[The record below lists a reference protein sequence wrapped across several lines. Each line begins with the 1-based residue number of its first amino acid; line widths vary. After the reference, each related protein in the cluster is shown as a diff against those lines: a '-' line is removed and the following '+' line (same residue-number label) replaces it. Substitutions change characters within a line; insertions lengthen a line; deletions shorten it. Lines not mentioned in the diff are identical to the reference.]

1 VRAPE
6 GLVEQ
11 RARVVVVSRPLWQL
25 RVARVLPRYVMYAVC
40 AAGLAA
46 SARFAI
52 APPRPQV
59 HVMPDGPGAFRDRA
73 AEGFACVFAR
83 TYLTWNASEPL
94 SRQGPVEQFA
104 GGGME
109 PGLGLRLP
117 SDGEQRVEWAEVVQE
132 RQPTSAERVYTVA
145 AQTDTVGLV
154 YLSVSVVRD
163 DDGALGLAGYP
174 AFVGAPAYG
183 PARPIGSL
191 REVTDA
197 QLQTV
202 VARALRNYLGGSQ
215 VNLAADLASA
225 AHVSLPQPV
234 LSVETVGR
242 LRWAQGGGS
251 VIAVLQAADRRG
263 VNYTLQYEVDVV
275 RVDGRWE
282 VAAVQMRPDA

>member
-1 VRAPE
+1 MAVRVNQSRGGTRSGGLQDEELSQLLFENAP
-6 GLVEQ
+6 
-11 RARVVVVSRPLWQL
+11 L
-25 RVARVLPRYVMYAVC
+25 RSIIPVRNNLHER
-40 AAGLAA
+40 
-46 SARFAI
+46 RFS
-52 APPRPQV
+52 
-59 HVMPDGPGAFRDRA
+59 PDR
-73 AEGFACVFAR
+73 E
-83 TYLTWNASEPL
+83 L
-94 SRQGPVEQFA
+94 
-104 GGGME
+104 
-109 PGLGLRLP
+109 
-117 SDGEQRVEWAEVVQE
+117 
-132 RQPTSAERVYTVA
+132 
-145 AQTDTVGLV
+145 
-154 YLSVSVVRD
+154 
-163 DDGALGLAGYP
+163 
-174 AFVGAPAYG
+174 VGAPAYG

-242 LRWAQGGGS
+242 LRGAQGGGS